1 LITVVCHFIYWIGD
15 SSYIP
20 LMAMMMIAEMQAAMR
35 KGFLL
40 LIMFGHNST
49 YGVLNDT
56 SHRSRSRGKK
66 AREESSG
73 GDVHV

>member
-1 LITVVCHFIYWIGD
+1 MV
-15 SSYIP
+15 
-20 LMAMMMIAEMQAAMR
+20 MIAEMHAAMR